1 MSDVEVDLS
10 ALFAP
15 SAHVRIYEGG
25 SIPGEMVAYA
35 CVAGDGTLEVAGVED
50 GDYWAIVDGQT
61 PLKVRA
67 EDGRFTRSS
76 DEGVDAIAHGDPKAH
91 EAPIAT
97 RDVVTGPR
105 TSANARI
112 KGAVTGAVKKAV
124 RRS

>member
-1 MSDVEVDLS
+1 MSDVDLS
-10 ALFAP
+10 ALFEP
-15 SAHVRIYEGG
+15 TAHVRIYEGG
-25 SIPGEMVAYA
+25 SIPGEIVAYA
-35 CVAGDGTLEVAGVED
+35 CVAGDGTLEVAGIED
-50 GDYWAIVDGQT
+50 GDYWAVVDGQT

-67 EDGRFTRSS
+67 DDGRFTRAT
-76 DEGVDAIAHGDPKAH
+76 DESVDAIAHGDPKAH

-112 KGAVTGAVKKAV
+112 KDAVKKAV